1 MKPAPASYLVDG
13 LHQLVNDID
22 KPALETQG
30 LDGVVCGHTDLIGFY
45 DDRTEYCGQNVA
57 RLCKEGSF
65 EAVMWLLLNDEMPDS
80 ERLADCCS
88 ILSDGAVID
97 QPIADMVSA
106 VPLQTRPLDL
116 FPVAISL
123 LSCFDPTP
131 CDRTLPASRSQF
143 WRVMAQTPV
152 LMHVAFGG
160 SLNEGRAITDESR
173 TLSWAG
179 QLLQILRDD
188 HAPPTPREEHAFNVL
203 MICQCLTEMRPACFL
218 MRLFGSIVN
227 DVVAGLKASSS
238 MYVSQLRNDPY
249 TWMSSRLRRLRSP
262 QEAESWFAKRSSPI
276 PCGFEP
282 AEVLAGSH
290 PEEDNQLRQDPRALL
305 LKEQCRQLLGTM
317 DGLILESV
325 SARLENLMAHNAMA
339 PTMDW
344 ASTRLMMLLNVPDD
358 RMSLAVG
365 LARMV
370 GWAAQT
376 LEQFDSGVSL
386 LPELHYAETELPQP
400 PA

>member
-1 MKPAPASYLVDG
+1 MEPAPASYLVDG
-13 LHQLVNDID
+13 LHHLVNDI
-22 KPALETQG
+22 KQPARNIDG

-45 DDRTEYCGQNVA
+45 SDRTEYCGQDVA
-57 RLCKEGSF
+57 QLCAAGSF
-65 EAVMWLLLNDEMPDS
+65 EAVMWLLLNDELPDS
-80 ERLADCCS
+80 ERLADCYS
-88 ILSDGAVID
+88 ILSDSAVID

-160 SLNEGRAITDESR
+160 TLTEGRAITEESR
-173 TLSWAG
+173 SLSWAG

-188 HAPPTPREEHAFNVL
+188 HAPPTSAEEHAFNAL
-203 MICQCLTEMRPACFL
+203 MISQCLTDMRPACFL

-249 TWMSSRLRRLRSP
+249 MWTASRLRRFKSP
-262 QEAESWFAKRSSPI
+262 QDAESWYANRKSPL

-282 AEVLAGSH
+282 AELLPQSEGESGTA
-290 PEEDNQLRQDPRALL
+290 LRQDPRALL
-305 LKEQCRQLLGTM
+305 LKDQCRQLLGTM

-325 SARLENLMAHNAMA
+325 ATRLESLMARNTMV

-386 LPELHYAETELPQP
+386 LPALHYAETEPR
-400 PA
+400 PASG